1 MNEFYVHDTAIVD
14 KNSTIGD
21 NTKVWH
27 FSHVQSNVSIGMNC
41 TLGQNVNVGSNVNIG
56 NYVKIQNNVSV
67 YEGVTLEDYVFC
79 GPSCVFTNVLLPR
92 CEFPQRGSEFYSPTI
107 VKKSASIG
115 ANATVICGNTI
126 GEYALIGAGAVV
138 TKDVPSFALVLGNPA
153 KIVSWVNKEGKK
165 IIFNEN
171 NISKCGN
178 YELDN
183 INNVVTF
190 VG

>member
-1 MNEFYVHDTAIVD
+1 M
-14 KNSTIGD
+14 
-21 NTKVWH
+21 
-27 FSHVQSNVSIGMNC
+27 
-41 TLGQNVNVGSNVNIG
+41 
-56 NYVKIQNNVSV
+56 
-67 YEGVTLEDYVFC
+67 
-79 GPSCVFTNVLLPR
+79 
-92 CEFPQRGSEFYSPTI
+92 
-107 VKKSASIG
+107 
-115 ANATVICGNTI
+115 
-126 GEYALIGAGAVV
+126 V

>member
-67 YEGVTLEDYVFC
+67 YEGVTLEDYVCC